1 MIKPKRRQD
10 SENIS
15 LARAADG
22 AQGLQGNPGQAA
34 TIQVGEVT
42 TGEPGSKA
50 QVTNSGSESAAVFD
64 FVIPRGE
71 PGPKGDT
78 GAAGEQG
85 PAGEAGPAGPTG
97 PQGEP
102 GAGVPDGGTTGQV
115 LAKRSNSNQDTH
127 WIDPPSGGGG
137 GEPGKA
143 ATIQVGEVTT
153 GEPGS
158 EAQVTNSGTENAA
171 VFDFVIP
178 RGEAGRPGAER

>member
-78 GAAGEQG
+78 GAAGEQERLD
-85 PAGEAGPAGPTG
+85 PQVPQDPRESLEQAYLMEALP
-97 PQGEP
+97 
-102 GAGVPDGGTTGQV
+102 V
-115 LAKRSNSNQDTH
+115 RSLQN
-127 WIDPPSGGGG
+127 
-137 GEPGKA
+137 
-143 ATIQVGEVTT
+143 EVTVIKIRI
-153 GEPGS
+153 GLILRPAEGAASLVRRLRFRSVKSLLGS
-158 EAQVTNSGTENAA
+158 
-171 VFDFVIP
+171 
-178 RGEAGRPGAER
+178 RGLKLR